1 MSHKATV
8 YFGCV
13 LLIWIAA
20 ACADKGMTPAEQM
33 EIKRLDLAFEADSV
47 PDYMENGKNLYLSVM
62 GEIAGREM
70 TVGEIAGS
78 KATAM
83 FGDAVNR
90 RLGLLDS
97 VQYCLG
103 EAFGTVRHI
112 LPQVPVPEVYGV
124 ILPVAQ
130 SVVTS
135 DSTVLVGLNHYLGAD
150 FEGYRVFP
158 DYIRNRKVRE
168 RIPVDIAEAYLA
180 SRFPFTPGET
190 ETSLNHILYEG
201 ALLHTLEVLFPGKG
215 IAGLLSVTPEQEL
228 WLKENLRNVY
238 HRILEQQLL
247 FSSDP
252 SVAAKLLN
260 PSAGTFIVS
269 RDAPPM
275 AGRYVGLMIVRDYL
289 DRNPETAPV
298 FLLTP
303 EFYNSSETLA
313 KSGFNP

>member
-20 ACADKGMTPAEQM
+20 ACTDKGRTPAEQM

-62 GEIAGREM
+62 GEIAGRKM

-83 FGDAVNR
+83 FGDAVNS
-90 RLGLLDS
+90 RLGSLDS

-103 EAFGTVRHI
+103 EAFGTVRQI
-112 LPQVPVPEVYGV
+112 LPEVPVPEVYGV

-150 FEGYRVFP
+150 FEGYGVFP

-180 SRFPFTPGET
+180 SCFPFTPGET

-215 IAGLLSVTPEQEL
+215 IAGLLSVTSAQEL

-275 AGRYVGLMIVRDYL
+275 AGRYLGLMIVRDYL
-289 DRNPETAPV
+289 DRNQETVPG
-298 FLLTP
+298 FLLSP
-303 EFYNSSETLA
+303 EFYNSPETLA